1 MTGPDGRSFS
11 SSCPSISHL
20 SSSSDPDTD
29 MLGGVLNMSPNLS
42 SLSNSIAKLEST
54 VSLEAS
60 RNWDSEN
67 TVGCSSIISV
77 PSGHTPT
84 PKSSA
89 VLRKEIATLEAK
101 ILHLERYLL
110 SLYRIAFNEQL
121 PGFSN
126 MTKNHLQYKTGSP
139 LQAQSP
145 HSLKVH
151 EQTGDFIHHD
161 QSSPAHGWSG
171 SSSQS
176 CIANLQSTS
185 TMEQKK
191 VDSGRRSLA
200 DHLGASCLVNDH
212 DTPDRLSEDIVRC
225 ISSIYCR
232 LCNPLHSQLGS
243 AASPTSSLS
252 SSSIFSSRNPYD
264 NWSPRCNGDAMFQ
277 HQLQGLKGESGP
289 YDTMLEVL
297 KICLDDGSFNYAA
310 TMLKKFS
317 FKFLSV
323 LEELARGNLHS
334 RVVGCLVKS
343 LLLAYKV
350 AEWIESF
357 DISLCKSQHH
367 RSYFLKFLA
376 HFVLMYKSL
385 VQRLEKLDPRKL
397 KREEKLAFWINIH
410 NALVMHAYLAY
421 GTHNRVKSAS
431 ILKAAYNVGGQGINA
446 CIIQSSIL
454 GIRSHYSEPVRVYT
468 SKNIFQELKVA
479 KEEFIQSKVYVHKES
494 KIFLPKILWYF
505 GKDMSVDTEGVMEV
519 ISECLT
525 QGQVKAMRKCM
536 RGKANKL
543 HPLAVIELILPILFV
558 LLVSRQ
564 GKVRLA
570 KWYSPYT
577 PRERSKVIRELSG
590 IIPNRGPK
598 LCNFVEWR
606 GFRVVYRRFADNM
619 RYDLETVLVNV
630 ID

>member
-89 VLRKEIATLEAK
+89 VLRKEIATLEAE
-101 ILHLERYLL
+101 ILHLERYLP
-110 SLYRIAFNEQL
+110 F
-121 PGFSN
+121 
-126 MTKNHLQYKTGSP
+126 T
-139 LQAQSP
+139 
-145 HSLKVH
+145 
-151 EQTGDFIHHD
+151 TGDFIHHD
-161 QSSPAHGWSG
+161 QSSPAHGWSR

-176 CIANLQSTS
+176 CIASLQSTS

-212 DTPDRLSEDIVRC
+212 ETPDRLSEDIVRC

-310 TMLKKFS
+310 TMLKKF
-317 FKFLSV
+317 
-323 LEELARGNLHS
+323 
-334 RVVGCLVKS
+334 
-343 LLLAYKV
+343 
-350 AEWIESF
+350 
-357 DISLCKSQHH
+357 
-367 RSYFLKFLA
+367 
-376 HFVLMYKSL
+376 KSL

-454 GIRSHYSEPVRVYT
+454 GIRSHYSEPFLVSYVVKVSKSQRNDQNALLVSMIVDSVFLIFKFKIIKEVRVYT

-479 KEEFIQSKVYVHKES
+479 KEEFIQSKSLRAQGVKDFPAKNTLVLREGYVGGHGGGDGGDKRVS
-494 KIFLPKILWYF
+494 DSRA
-505 GKDMSVDTEGVMEV
+505 GEGYEEMHEG
-519 ISECLT
+519 E
-525 QGQVKAMRKCM
+525 G
-536 RGKANKL
+536 
-543 HPLAVIELILPILFV
+543 
-558 LLVSRQ
+558 
-564 GKVRLA
+564 
-570 KWYSPYT
+570 
-577 PRERSKVIRELSG
+577 
-590 IIPNRGPK
+590 
-598 LCNFVEWR
+598 
-606 GFRVVYRRFADNM
+606 
-619 RYDLETVLVNV
+619 
-630 ID
+630 

>member
-1 MTGPDGRSFS
+1 MTGPDGRYFS

-29 MLGGVLNMSPNLS
+29 MLSGVLNMSPNLS

-54 VSLEAS
+54 VSLDAS

-77 PSGHTPT
+77 PSDPTPT

-89 VLRKEIATLEAK
+89 VLRKEIATLEAE

-110 SLYRIAFNEQL
+110 SLYRTAFNEQL

-126 MTKNHLQYKTGSP
+126 MTKNHLQYKTGSL

-145 HSLKVH
+145 HNLQVH
-151 EQTGDFIHHD
+151 QQTGDFIHHD

-176 CIANLQSTS
+176 CIASLQSTS
-185 TMEQKK
+185 TMDQKK

-310 TMLKKFS
+310 TMLKKF
-317 FKFLSV
+317 
-323 LEELARGNLHS
+323 R
-334 RVVGCLVKS
+334 
-343 LLLAYKV
+343 
-350 AEWIESF
+350 
-357 DISLCKSQHH
+357 
-367 RSYFLKFLA
+367 
-376 HFVLMYKSL
+376 SL

-454 GIRSHYSEPVRVYT
+454 GIRSHYSEPWLQALFSPGRKSKTGNIRHVYALEYPEPLVHFALCSGAYSDPAVRVYT

-536 RGKANKL
+536 RGKANKCIHWL
-543 HPLAVIELILPILFV
+543 SQSSSFRYVIHGE
-558 LLVSRQ
+558 
-564 GKVRLA
+564 LA
-570 KWYSPYT
+570 KARTMVWS
-577 PRERSKVIRELSG
+577 
-590 IIPNRGPK
+590 
-598 LCNFVEWR
+598 
-606 GFRVVYRRFADNM
+606 
-619 RYDLETVLVNV
+619 DLLIKEHIVPV
-630 ID
+630 

>member
-29 MLGGVLNMSPNLS
+29 MLSGVLNMSPNLS

-110 SLYRIAFNEQL
+110 SLYRTAFNERYL
-121 PGFSN
+121 
-126 MTKNHLQYKTGSP
+126 
-139 LQAQSP
+139 
-145 HSLKVH
+145 
-151 EQTGDFIHHD
+151 TGDFIHHD

-176 CIANLQSTS
+176 CIASLQSTS

-297 KICLDDGSFNYAA
+297 KICLDDGSFNYVA
-310 TMLKKFS
+310 TMLKKF
-317 FKFLSV
+317 
-323 LEELARGNLHS
+323 R
-334 RVVGCLVKS
+334 
-343 LLLAYKV
+343 
-350 AEWIESF
+350 
-357 DISLCKSQHH
+357 
-367 RSYFLKFLA
+367 
-376 HFVLMYKSL
+376 SL

-410 NALVMHAYLAY
+410 NALVMHA
-421 GTHNRVKSAS
+421 T
-431 ILKAAYNVGGQGINA
+431 YNVGGQGINA

-454 GIRSHYSEPVRVYT
+454 GIRSHYSEPWLQALFSPGR
-468 SKNIFQELKVA
+468 K
-479 KEEFIQSKVYVHKES
+479 S
-494 KIFLPKILWYF
+494 KIGNIRHVYALEYPEPLVHFALCSGAYSDPAVWIFLLKLI
-505 GKDMSVDTEGVMEV
+505 T
-519 ISECLT
+519 IS
-525 QGQVKAMRKCM
+525 
-536 RGKANKL
+536 
-543 HPLAVIELILPILFV
+543 
-558 LLVSRQ
+558 
-564 GKVRLA
+564 
-570 KWYSPYT
+570 
-577 PRERSKVIRELSG
+577 
-590 IIPNRGPK
+590 
-598 LCNFVEWR
+598 
-606 GFRVVYRRFADNM
+606 
-619 RYDLETVLVNV
+619 
-630 ID
+630 

>member
-1 MTGPDGRSFS
+1 MDMHTSGCRHNGSTASRLLSPGSLEKREAT
-11 SSCPSISHL
+11 C
-20 SSSSDPDTD
+20 SSSSSSRPD
-29 MLGGVLNMSPNLS
+29 S
-42 SLSNSIAKLEST
+42 S
-54 VSLEAS
+54 V
-60 RNWDSEN
+60 
-67 TVGCSSIISV
+67 CSA
-77 PSGHTPT
+77 
-84 PKSSA
+84 SSA

-110 SLYRIAFNEQL
+110 SLYRTTFNEQL

-277 HQLQGLKGESGP
+277 HQLQGLKGESRP

-310 TMLKKFS
+310 TMLKKF
-317 FKFLSV
+317 
-323 LEELARGNLHS
+323 R
-334 RVVGCLVKS
+334 
-343 LLLAYKV
+343 
-350 AEWIESF
+350 
-357 DISLCKSQHH
+357 
-367 RSYFLKFLA
+367 
-376 HFVLMYKSL
+376 SL

-410 NALVMHAYLAY
+410 NALVMHTYLAY

-431 ILKAAYNVGGQGINA
+431 ILKFFSSNFIVCHCILFFQAAYNVGGQGINA

-454 GIRSHYSEPVRVYT
+454 GIRSHYSEPWLQALFSPGRKSKTGNIRHVYALEYPEPLVHFALCSGAYSDPAVRVYT
-468 SKNIFQELKVA
+468 SKNIFQELKVT

-536 RGKANKL
+536 RGKANKCIHWL
-543 HPLAVIELILPILFV
+543 SQSSSFRYVIDGE
-558 LLVSRQ
+558 
-564 GKVRLA
+564 LA
-570 KWYSPYT
+570 KARTMVWS
-577 PRERSKVIRELSG
+577 
-590 IIPNRGPK
+590 
-598 LCNFVEWR
+598 
-606 GFRVVYRRFADNM
+606 
-619 RYDLETVLVNV
+619 DLLIKEHIVPV
-630 ID
+630 

>member
-11 SSCPSISHL
+11 SSCPSNSHL

-29 MLGGVLNMSPNLS
+29 MLSGVLNMSPNLS

-54 VSLEAS
+54 ASLEAS

-77 PSGHTPT
+77 PSDHTPT

-89 VLRKEIATLEAK
+89 VLRKEIATLEAE

-110 SLYRIAFNEQL
+110 SLYRTAFNEQL

-126 MTKNHLQYKTGSP
+126 MPKNHLQYKTGSP

-145 HSLKVH
+145 RNLKVH
-151 EQTGDFIHHD
+151 QQTGDFIHHD
-161 QSSPAHGWSG
+161 QSSPAPHGWSG

-176 CIANLQSTS
+176 CIASLQSTS
-185 TMEQKK
+185 TMDQKK

-310 TMLKKFS
+310 TMLKKF
-317 FKFLSV
+317 
-323 LEELARGNLHS
+323 R
-334 RVVGCLVKS
+334 
-343 LLLAYKV
+343 
-350 AEWIESF
+350 
-357 DISLCKSQHH
+357 
-367 RSYFLKFLA
+367 
-376 HFVLMYKSL
+376 SL

-454 GIRSHYSEPVRVYT
+454 GIRSHYSEPWLQALFSPGRKSKTGNIRHVYALEYPEPLVHFALCSGAYSDPAVRVYT

-505 GKDMSVDTEGVMEV
+505 GKDMSVDTEGVME
-519 ISECLT
+519 
-525 QGQVKAMRKCM
+525 GDKR
-536 RGKANKL
+536 
-543 HPLAVIELILPILFV
+543 
-558 LLVSRQ
+558 VSDSRA
-564 GKVRLA
+564 GEG
-570 KWYSPYT
+570 Y
-577 PRERSKVIRELSG
+577 EEMHEG
-590 IIPNRGPK
+590 EG
-598 LCNFVEWR
+598 
-606 GFRVVYRRFADNM
+606 
-619 RYDLETVLVNV
+619 
-630 ID
+630 

>member
-89 VLRKEIATLEAK
+89 VLRKEIATLEAEN
-101 ILHLERYLL
+101 IASGAL
-110 SLYRIAFNEQL
+110 SSFHCI
-121 PGFSN
+121 
-126 MTKNHLQYKTGSP
+126 
-139 LQAQSP
+139 
-145 HSLKVH
+145 
-151 EQTGDFIHHD
+151 TGDFIHHD
-161 QSSPAHGWSG
+161 QSSPAHGWSR

-176 CIANLQSTS
+176 CIASLQSTS

-212 DTPDRLSEDIVRC
+212 ETPDRLSEDIVRC

-310 TMLKKFS
+310 TMLKKF
-317 FKFLSV
+317 
-323 LEELARGNLHS
+323 R
-334 RVVGCLVKS
+334 
-343 LLLAYKV
+343 
-350 AEWIESF
+350 
-357 DISLCKSQHH
+357 
-367 RSYFLKFLA
+367 
-376 HFVLMYKSL
+376 SL

-454 GIRSHYSEPVRVYT
+454 GIRSHYSEPWLQALFSPGRKSKTGNIRHVYALEYPEPLVHFALCSGAYSDPAVRVYT

-505 GKDMSVDTEGVMEV
+505 GKDMSVDTEGVMESSSFRYV
-519 ISECLT
+519 IDGELA
-525 QGQVKAMRKCM
+525 KARTMVWSD
-536 RGKANKL
+536 L
-543 HPLAVIELILPILFV
+543 LIKEHIVPILFV

-577 PRERSKVIRELSG
+577 LRERSKVIRELSG